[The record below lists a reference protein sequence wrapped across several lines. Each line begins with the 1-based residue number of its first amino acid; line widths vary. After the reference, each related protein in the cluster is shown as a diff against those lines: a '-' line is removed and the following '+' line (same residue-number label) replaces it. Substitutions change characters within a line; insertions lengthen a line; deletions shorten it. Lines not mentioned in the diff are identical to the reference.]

1 MESENEAAINWFKNN
16 PMILNPGKFQAR
28 IFDKRKRNH
37 TNQVININQKEIKAV
52 SKVKLLGIDIDVKL
66 KYNHHIKNIC
76 KSVSNQLNAL
86 IKLKHLLRF
95 EERKMLGN
103 TFAMSNFSCYP
114 LLWTFSKSRTYRKEL
129 YPS

>member
-1 MESENEAAINWFKNN
+1 
-16 PMILNPGKFQAR
+16 MILNPGKFQAR

-37 TNQVININQKEIKAV
+37 TNQLINIYQKEINAV

-86 IKLKHLLRF
+86 IKSKHLLRF

-114 LLWTFSKSRTYRKEL
+114 LVWTFSKRALPQLTFTFSKSTLEALEKDMKYVQG
-129 YPS
+129 

>member
-1 MESENEAAINWFKNN
+1 
-16 PMILNPGKFQAR
+16 MILNPGKFQAR

-37 TNQVININQKEIKAV
+37 TNQLINIYQKEINAV

-76 KSVSNQLNAL
+76 KSVSNQLNVS
-86 IKLKHLLRF
+86 KHLLRF

-114 LLWTFSKSRTYRKEL
+114 LVWTFSKSRTYRKEL